1 MQCQYVLSSRGR
13 IGVVVN
19 GQAGPCMGGGQLG
32 GGNDGDIGIALRK
45 NDGDALTRTQA
56 FFRLPLDF
64 YFAFILNRFGR
75 SMSDCNESQLGKM
88 TSSGDSVDGFIPN
101 GRSSPLQD
109 NHFPST
115 SLINGESEEG

>member
-1 MQCQYVLSSRGR
+1 M
-13 IGVVVN
+13 N
-19 GQAGPCMGGGQLG
+19 
-32 GGNDGDIGIALRK
+32 K
-45 NDGDALTRTQA
+45 A
-56 FFRLPLDF
+56 FQVATKVIWAILCNT
-64 YFAFILNRFGR
+64 AFILNRFGR